1 MKTTINSRLLAQGLS
16 FVSRI
21 ITRQSI
27 GAIQLVDGSVVATS
41 AKGKAW
47 FKVGEFEGSTCIKQ
61 APLESALAAGG
72 EEIILDASESSALI
86 KSGSLKI
93 KAPTLDAAELV
104 QWGQVNHNP
113 IALPHLVLDVVGFGS
128 LMAHPDENSD
138 FDHIHIQSHQD
149 KLVAFGTDRSNFSVQ
164 LTELPWIGQED
175 LFIPTSALP
184 LLKAMEGDVV
194 VVDSDGDK
202 LQVSSADCGFTIP
215 LFHDR
220 RSMSYAKVIAIKQ
233 PLAGIANREEL
244 LGLLRAYMGIH
255 APSGK
260 GMSLSCDVELK
271 VQGGALHLLGEG
283 ESFDGAATL
292 RDSVDGVTIMANAIP
307 LIAALNVFD
316 CDEVAVGFSDP
327 KSPISIEAAVPDGR
341 LAMMAPMRRQ

>member
-1 MKTTINSRLLAQGLS
+1 M
-16 FVSRI
+16 
-21 ITRQSI
+21 
-27 GAIQLVDGSVVATS
+27 
-41 AKGKAW
+41 
-47 FKVGEFEGSTCIKQ
+47 
-61 APLESALAAGG
+61 
-72 EEIILDASESSALI
+72 
-86 KSGSLKI
+86 
-93 KAPTLDAAELV
+93 
-104 QWGQVNHNP
+104 
-113 IALPHLVLDVVGFGS
+113 
-128 LMAHPDENSD
+128 
-138 FDHIHIQSHQD
+138 
-149 KLVAFGTDRSNFSVQ
+149 AFGTDRSNFSVQ
-164 LTELPWIGQED
+164 LTELPWIGRED
-175 LFIPTSALP
+175 LFIPTSVLP
-184 LLKAMEGDVV
+184 LLKAMEGGV

-220 RSMSYAKVIAIKQ
+220 RTMPYAKVIAIKQ

-271 VQGGALHLLGEG
+271 VQGEALHLLGEG

-292 RDSVDGVTIMANAIP
+292 RESVDGATIMANAIP
-307 LIAALNVFD
+307 LISALAAFD
-316 CDEVAVGFSDP
+316 CDEVAVGFSDG

>member
-1 MKTTINSRLLAQGLS
+1 MKTTINSRLLAQGIS

-27 GAIQLVDGSVVATS
+27 GAIQLVDGVVRATS
-41 AKGKAW
+41 AKGEAW
-47 FKVGEFEGSTCIKQ
+47 FKVGDFLGSTTIKQ

-72 EEIILDASESSALI
+72 EEIILDTSESSALI
-86 KSGSLKI
+86 RSGSLKI
-93 KAPTLDAAELV
+93 KAPALDQAELV
-104 QWGQVNHNP
+104 RWGDIVNSP
-113 IALPHLVLDVVGFGS
+113 ISLPHLFVEAVGFGS

-149 KLVAFGTDRSNFSVQ
+149 KLVAFGTDRMNFSVQ
-164 LTELPWIGQED
+164 LTELPWGRED
-175 LFIPTSALP
+175 LFIPTSVLP

-194 VVDSDGDK
+194 VDSDGDK
-202 LQVSSADCGFTIP
+202 LKVSSVDCGFTIP

-220 RSMSYAKVIAIKQ
+220 RSMPYLKLLAIKQ

-271 VQGGALHLLGEG
+271 VQGEALHLLGEG

-292 RDSVDGVTIMANAIP
+292 RDSVDGATIMANAIP
-307 LIAALNVFD
+307 LIATLAALD
-316 CDEVAVGFSDP
+316 CDEVAVGFSDG

>member
-1 MKTTINSRLLAQGLS
+1 MKTTLNSQLLERGIG

-27 GAIQLVDGSVVATS
+27 GAIQLVDGAVVATS

-47 FKVGEFEGSTCIKQ
+47 FKVGEFEGTI
-61 APLESALAAGG
+61 AMHMPPLYSALETGG
-72 EEIILDASESSALI
+72 ADVVIETTESQAII
-86 KSGSLKI
+86 KSGSLKL
-93 KAPTLDAAELV
+93 KAGLIDTSELP
-104 QWGQVNHNP
+104 QWRPVNHNP
-113 IALPHLVLDVVGFGS
+113 IALPYLFMDAVGFGS

-149 KLVAFGTDRSNFSVQ
+149 KLVAFGTDQSNFSVQ
-164 LTELPWIGQED
+164 LTELPWIGRED

-220 RSMSYAKVIAIKQ
+220 RTMPYSKVIAMKQ

-271 VQGGALHLLGEG
+271 VQEGALHLLGEG
-283 ESFDGAATL
+283 ESFDGAAAL
-292 RDSVDGVTIMANAIP
+292 RDSAEGATIMANAIP
-307 LIAALNVFD
+307 LIAALNAFD
-316 CDEVAVGFSDP
+316 CEEVAVGFSDP